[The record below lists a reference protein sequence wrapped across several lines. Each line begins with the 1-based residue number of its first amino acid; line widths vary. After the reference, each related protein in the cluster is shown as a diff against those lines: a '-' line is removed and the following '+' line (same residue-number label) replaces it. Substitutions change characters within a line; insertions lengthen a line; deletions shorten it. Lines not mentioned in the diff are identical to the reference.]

1 MKKLIVIVVMCL
13 LFFDVSYAKKY
24 KLNDVVQNEFYL
36 NKNFIIDLPEGKW
49 VVAEKSSGNYYQ
61 LVSKI
66 YTLVR
71 LLDNRAV
78 EAIEIG
84 ELKTAGVYQYII
96 DQAIYESLFKNK
108 YDGCYERPEYS
119 LLEFYKK
126 GSTHN
131 CFWLGHTDLYKDL
144 FAPEDPNTKNAKLK
158 KWITQ
163 NNIDLPKVTLFSNH
177 AYFSRLKAGNWY
189 LISYHID
196 PNELGAPKNKYIAE
210 ETSEYHKNNIDNHP
224 EHKKVMKKWISIS
237 AQRHIDFEN
246 SIKVIERHKLSL
258 DKFNPIKSDLND
270 SNSNDII
277 DQLQKLDDLFKNGVL
292 TEEEFIKAKKKLLK

>member
-1 MKKLIVIVVMCL
+1 MKKLIVIVVMSL

-49 VVAEKSSGNYYQ
+49 VVAEKSRGNYYQ

-163 NNIDLPKVTLFSNH
+163 NNIELPKVTLFSNH

>member
-1 MKKLIVIVVMCL
+1 MSL

-84 ELKTAGVYQYII
+84 ELKTAGVYQYIV

-108 YDGCYERPEYS
+108 YDGCYERPEYTV
-119 LLEFYKK
+119 LEFYQK

-144 FAPEDPNTKNAKLK
+144 FTPEDPNIKNAKLK

-163 NNIDLPKVTLFSNH
+163 NNVELPKVALFSNH
-177 AYFSRLKAGNWY
+177 AYFSRFKAGNWY
-189 LISYHID
+189 LVSYYID
-196 PNELGAPKNKYIAE
+196 PNELDAPKNKFISE
-210 ETSEYHKNNIDNHP
+210 EASEYHKNNIDNHP
-224 EHKKVMKKWISIS
+224 EHKKIMKKWISIS

-246 SIKVIERHKLSL
+246 SIKVIDNHKLSL

>member
-1 MKKLIVIVVMCL
+1 VVMSL

-49 VVAEKSSGNYYQ
+49 VVAEKSRGNYYQ

-163 NNIDLPKVTLFSNH
+163 NNIELPKVTLFSNH